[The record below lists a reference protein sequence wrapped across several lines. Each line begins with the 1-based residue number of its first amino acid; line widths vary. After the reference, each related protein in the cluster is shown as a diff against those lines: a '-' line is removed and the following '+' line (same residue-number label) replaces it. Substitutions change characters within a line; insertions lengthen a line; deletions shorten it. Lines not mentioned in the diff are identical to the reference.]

1 MFTNSVEIQDIA
13 PSCII
18 LDQGLDFGSEAM
30 IRLSPSVADYQLSQ
44 DPCCMLVSPEQSPSY
59 LESCS

>member
-44 DPCCMLVSPEQSPSY
+44 DPCCM
-59 LESCS
+59 SC